1 MIFKDSYLNNKGY
14 KMAIRKIDYDSVR
27 GKYVLLRDD
36 FNVQI
41 VDGKILDSFR
51 IDASMPTIKHLIS
64 NGARVVICAHL
75 GRPGGRRD
83 ETLSLRPIAE
93 YINVPFVDDCLKKD
107 FLSDMKNG
115 DIVLMENLRFHIGE
129 EENDDA
135 FARELAAGFDIYVN
149 DAFAVSHRAAASLVG
164 VTKYLPSF
172 AGDLLMGEIENISH
186 VLENPEHPFVAFV
199 GGAKVSSKINVL
211 KKLVTVADKLVVGG
225 AMGTTFNFALGAPV
239 GNSLYEP
246 EMADTVIEIM
256 NIAKQNGCE
265 VLLPLDKGVGKTFD
279 KNARRENRD
288 VDKIR
293 DDDVIIDDGDK
304 TIERN
309 HEILADAKTV
319 IWNGTFGMAE
329 WGDVWGKSSFA
340 LARDLA
346 HYTKM
351 GKIKSV
357 VGGGETV
364 AALDVCGVHK
374 DMSYVSTGGGAFLEF
389 IEGKSLPGITAL
401 EN

>member
-1 MIFKDSYLNNKGY
+1 
-14 KMAIRKIDYDSVR
+14 MAIRKIDYDSVR

-41 VDGKILDSFR
+41 ENGKILDSFR

-93 YINVPFVDDCLKKD
+93 YMNVPFVDDCLDKD
-107 FLSDMKNG
+107 FLKDMKNG

-225 AMGTTFNFALGAPV
+225 AMGTTFNFALGLSV

-265 VLLPLDKGVGKTFD
+265 ILLPLDKGVGKTFD

-309 HEILADAKTV
+309 HDVLMNAKTV

-329 WGDVWGKSSFA
+329 WGDVWGRASFA

-346 HYTKM
+346 HFTKI

-364 AALDVCGVHK
+364 AALDACGVHN

-389 IEGKSLPGITAL
+389 IEGKALPGITAL

>member
-1 MIFKDSYLNNKGY
+1 MP
-14 KMAIRKIDYDSVR
+14 IRKIDYSSVQ

-41 VDGKILDSFR
+41 EDGKIVDTFR
-51 IDASMPTIKHLIS
+51 IDSSQSTIKHLIS

-75 GRPGGRRD
+75 GRPKGKRSD
-83 ETLSLRPIAE
+83 EFSLRPIAE
-93 YINVPFVDDCLKKD
+93 YMNIPFVDDCLRKD
-107 FLSDMKNG
+107 FLSNMKNG
-115 DIVLMENLRFHIGE
+115 DVVLMENLRFYNGE
-129 EENDDA
+129 EENDDT
-135 FARELAAGFDIYVN
+135 FAQELASGFDMYVN

-164 VTKYLPSF
+164 ITKYLPSF
-172 AGDLLMGEIENISH
+172 AGDLLISEIKNISS
-186 VLENPEHPFVAFV
+186 VLEEPEHPLIAFV
-199 GGAKVSSKINVL
+199 GGAKVSSKIGVL
-211 KKLVTVADKLVVGG
+211 KKLVTIADKVIVGG

-246 EMADTVIEIM
+246 EMAKTAIEIM
-256 NIAKQNGCE
+256 DIAKQNGCE
-265 VLLPLDKGVGKTFD
+265 VLLPLDKGVGKVFD
-279 KNARRENRD
+279 KNAKRENRD
-288 VDKIR
+288 LMDVK
-293 DDDVIIDDGDK
+293 DDDVIIDDGEK

-329 WGDVWGKSSFA
+329 WGAVWGRASFA

-346 HYTKM
+346 HFTKI

-364 AALDVCGVHK
+364 AALDAIGVHQ
-374 DMSYVSTGGGAFLEF
+374 DMTYVSTGGGAFLEF
-389 IEGKSLPGITAL
+389 IEGKELPGIKAL
-401 EN
+401 EK

>member
-1 MIFKDSYLNNKGY
+1 MT
-14 KMAIRKIDYDSVR
+14 IRSIREINVK

-41 VDGKILDSFR
+41 EDGKIVDTFR
-51 IDASMPTIKHLIS
+51 IDSSQSTIKHLIS

-75 GRPGGRRD
+75 GRPKGKRD

-93 YINVPFVDDCLKKD
+93 YMNIPFIDDCLKKD
-107 FLSDMKNG
+107 FLTSMKNG
-115 DIVLMENLRFHIGE
+115 DVVLMENLRFYIGE
-129 EENDDA
+129 EENDDT
-135 FARELAAGFDIYVN
+135 FAQELASGFDMYVN

-164 VTKYLPSF
+164 ITKYLPSF
-172 AGDLLMGEIENISH
+172 AGDLLINEIKNISS
-186 VLENPEHPFVAFV
+186 VLEEPEHPLIAFV
-199 GGAKVSSKINVL
+199 GGAKVSSKIGVL
-211 KKLVTVADKLVVGG
+211 KKLVTIADKVIVGG

-246 EMADTVIEIM
+246 EMAKTAIEIM
-256 NIAKQNGCE
+256 DIAKQNGCE
-265 VLLPLDKGVGKTFD
+265 VLLPLDKGVGKVFD
-279 KNARRENRD
+279 KNAKRENRD
-288 VDKIR
+288 LMDVK
-293 DDDVIIDDGDK
+293 DDDVIIDDGEK

-329 WGDVWGKSSFA
+329 WGAVWGRASFA

-346 HYTKM
+346 HLTKM

-364 AALDVCGVHK
+364 AALDAIGVHQ
-374 DMSYVSTGGGAFLEF
+374 DMTYVSTGGGAFLEF
-389 IEGKSLPGITAL
+389 IEGKELPGIKAL
-401 EN
+401 EK

>member
-1 MIFKDSYLNNKGY
+1 
-14 KMAIRKIDYDSVR
+14 MAIHNIRDIDVR

-41 VDGKILDSFR
+41 ENGKIVDAFR

-75 GRPGGRRD
+75 GRPKGKRD
-83 ETLSLRPIAE
+83 EALSLRPIAE
-93 YINVPFVDDCLKKD
+93 YMNIPFVDDCLDKD
-107 FLSDMKNG
+107 FMANMKNG
-115 DIVLMENLRFHIGE
+115 DVVLMENLRFYAGE

-135 FARELAAGFDIYVN
+135 FAKKLADGFDIYVN
-149 DAFAVSHRAAASLVG
+149 DAFAVSHRAAASTVG

-172 AGDLLMGEIENISH
+172 AGDLLMNEIENISR
-186 VLENPEHPFVAFV
+186 VMKNPEHPFIAFV
-199 GGAKVSSKINVL
+199 GGAKVSSKIGVL
-211 KKLVTVADKLVVGG
+211 KKLVTIADKVVVGG
-225 AMGTTFNFALGAPV
+225 AMGTTFNFAFGAPV

-246 EMADTVIEIM
+246 EMVNTVMEIM
-256 NIAKQNGCE
+256 DIAKQNGCE
-265 VLLPLDKGVGKTFD
+265 VLLPLDKGVGKVFD
-279 KNARRENRD
+279 KNAKRENRD
-288 VDKIR
+288 LMDVK

-319 IWNGTFGMAE
+319 VWNGTFGMAE
-329 WGDVWGKSSFA
+329 WGPVWGRASFA

-351 GKIKSV
+351 GKIKSI

-364 AALDVCGVHK
+364 AALDACGVRD
-374 DMSYVSTGGGAFLEF
+374 DMTYVSTGGGAFLEF
-389 IEGKSLPGITAL
+389 VEGKELPGIKAL
-401 EN
+401 EK

>member
-1 MIFKDSYLNNKGY
+1 MT
-14 KMAIRKIDYDSVR
+14 IRKVDYTSVR

-36 FNVQI
+36 LNVQI
-41 VDGKILDSFR
+41 ENGKIVDSFR
-51 IDASMPTIKHLIS
+51 IDASMTTIKHLIS

-75 GRPGGRRD
+75 GRPGGKRD

-93 YINVPFVDDCLKKD
+93 YMNVPFVDDCLNKD
-107 FLSDMKNG
+107 FLPTMKNG
-115 DIVLMENLRFHIGE
+115 DVVLMENLRFYIGE

-135 FARELAAGFDIYVN
+135 FARELAMGFDIYVN

-164 VTKYLPSF
+164 ITKYLPSF
-172 AGDLLMGEIENISH
+172 AGDLLIGEIENISH
-186 VLENPEHPFVAFV
+186 VLENPEHPFIAFV
-199 GGAKVSSKINVL
+199 GGAKVSTKIGVL
-211 KKLVTVADKLVVGG
+211 KKLVTIADKVVVGG
-225 AMGTTFNFALGAPV
+225 ALGTTFNFALGMPV

-246 EMADTVIEIM
+246 TMADVALDIIKTATE
-256 NIAKQNGCE
+256 NNCE
-265 VLLPLDKGVGKTFD
+265 VLVPLDKGVGKVFD

-309 HEILADAKTV
+309 HGVLADAKTV

-351 GKIKSV
+351 CKIKSV

-364 AALDVCGVHK
+364 AALDACGVHK

-389 IEGKSLPGITAL
+389 IEGKALPGITAL
-401 EN
+401 EK

>member
-1 MIFKDSYLNNKGY
+1 MT
-14 KMAIRKIDYDSVR
+14 IRKVDYNSVR
-27 GKYVLLRDD
+27 VKYVLLRDD
-36 FNVQI
+36 LNVQI
-41 VDGKILDSFR
+41 ENGKIVDSFR
-51 IDASMPTIKHLIS
+51 IDASMTTIKHLIS

-75 GRPGGRRD
+75 GRPGGKRD

-93 YINVPFVDDCLKKD
+93 YMNVPFVDDCLNKD
-107 FLSDMKNG
+107 FLPTMKNG
-115 DIVLMENLRFHIGE
+115 DVVLMENLRFYIGE

-135 FARELAAGFDIYVN
+135 FARELAMGFDIYVN

-164 VTKYLPSF
+164 ITKYLPSF
-172 AGDLLMGEIENISH
+172 AGDLLIGEIENISH
-186 VLENPEHPFVAFV
+186 VLENPEHPFIAFV
-199 GGAKVSSKINVL
+199 GGAKVSTKIGVL
-211 KKLVTVADKLVVGG
+211 KKLVTIADKVVVGG
-225 AMGTTFNFALGAPV
+225 ALGTTFNFALGMPV

-246 EMADTVIEIM
+246 TMADVALDIIKTATE
-256 NIAKQNGCE
+256 NNCE
-265 VLLPLDKGVGKTFD
+265 VLVPLDKGVGKVFD

-309 HEILADAKTV
+309 HGVLADAKTV

-351 GKIKSV
+351 CKIKSV

-364 AALDVCGVHK
+364 AALDACGVHK

-389 IEGKSLPGITAL
+389 IEGKALPGITAL
-401 EN
+401 EK